1 MIFINNLKN
10 YCKEAHL
17 RVISSDR
24 KGKSSMNWLKNLKII
39 QKLLVLISL
48 CVVFIGLV
56 GFVGYYF
63 TKKTASD
70 MSSLY
75 NNRLLPVVWLND
87 CRTHIR
93 ANETNMLALML
104 TKDKSK
110 QKKYLEDLKIRAD
123 KFNKDVEN
131 YEKTKLDPYEKEQLI
146 ALKEGLAQYRTV
158 RTALLEMIKNGQSE
172 KAYIYFSTNKA
183 LLDDTNVHL
192 RNIADYNQETANK
205 VHIQAEKDANTA
217 TTIIISVIIL
227 AVLVAVSI
235 GLLIAN
241 LIAKPVEQVVANLKE
256 VAEGN
261 LKVKNVDNNA
271 KDEIGVLA
279 QALNA
284 TVATLKGL
292 VGAVAQSAEDISAN
306 SEEMSA
312 SSEQTAQGAQQT
324 ANSTTQLAQGT
335 QEMANN
341 INLSLENVNK
351 MTHAIQQITQN
362 ANEGA
367 KATEEAKKSST
378 QGSKN
383 AKLAADKMLEIKSAT
398 GNIANDIGDL
408 KKLSEN
414 IGEITELIKGIAGQT
429 NLLALNA
436 AIEAAR
442 AGEHGK
448 GFAVVAEEVKKLAG
462 QAGGATA
469 NITGMIKEIQAK
481 VGQSVAA
488 TESAVVKIEEGV
500 KIVQETGEI
509 LQQLNHVS
517 ENVNLS
523 AVTIAKDSQI
533 LSTNADNVVK
543 MMENISAITEETAAS
558 AEEISSITEEQTASL
573 EEISASAQT
582 LASVAETL
590 TKQVS
595 VFKI

>member
-1 MIFINNLKN
+1 
-10 YCKEAHL
+10 
-17 RVISSDR
+17 
-24 KGKSSMNWLKNLKII
+24 MNWLKNLKII
-39 QKLLVLISL
+39 KKLLVLISL

-56 GFVGYYF
+56 GFVGYHF
-63 TKKTASD
+63 TKKTAND
-70 MSSLY
+70 MTSMY
-75 NNRLLPVVWLND
+75 HDRLLPVVWLND

-110 QKKYLEDLKIRAD
+110 HEKYLEDIKIRAD

-131 YEKTKLDPYEKEQLI
+131 YEKMKLDTYEKEQI
-146 ALKEGLAQYRTV
+146 IDLKEELAKYRTV
-158 RTALLEMIKNGQSE
+158 RTALLEMIKNGQPE
-172 KAYIYFSTNKA
+172 KAYIYFSNNKA

-192 RNIADYNQETANK
+192 KNIAEYNQTVAEK
-205 VHIQAEKDANTA
+205 VHDQAEKDAVMA
-217 TTIIISVIIL
+217 TVIIIAVILL

-235 GLLIAN
+235 GLIIAN
-241 LIAKPVEQVVANLKE
+241 MIAKPVNQVVDNLKE
-256 VAEGN
+256 VANGN
-261 LKVKNVDNNA
+261 LKVKNVDNDA

-279 QALNA
+279 QSLNA
-284 TVATLKGL
+284 TVSTLKSL

-324 ANSTTQLAQGT
+324 ASSTTQLAQGT

-351 MTHAIQQITQN
+351 MTQAIQQITQN

-383 AKLAADKMLEIKSAT
+383 AKLAADKMLEIKTAT

-469 NITGMIKEIQAK
+469 NITGMIKEIQTK

-500 KIVQETGEI
+500 KIVQETGE
-509 LQQLNHVS
+509 LLEQLNHVS

-533 LSTNADNVVK
+533 LSTNADNMVK

-582 LASVAETL
+582 LAGVAEVL

-595 VFKI
+595 IFKI

>member
-1 MIFINNLKN
+1 
-10 YCKEAHL
+10 
-17 RVISSDR
+17 
-24 KGKSSMNWLKNLKII
+24 MNWLKNLKII

-56 GFVGYYF
+56 GFAGYYF
-63 TKKTASD
+63 TQKTASE

-75 NNRLLPVVWLND
+75 NDRLLPIAWLND

-104 TKDKSK
+104 TKDKS
-110 QKKYLEDLKIRAD
+110 QHEKYLEDIKIRAD

-131 YEKTKLDPYEKEQLI
+131 YEKIKLDTYEKEQL
-146 ALKEGLAQYRTV
+146 ADLKEELAKYRTV
-158 RTALLEMIKNGQSE
+158 RTAVLEMIKNGQPE
-172 KAYIYFSTNKA
+172 KAYIYFSKNKA

-192 RNIADYNQETANK
+192 KNIAEYNQKT
-205 VHIQAEKDANTA
+205 AEKAHDQADKDAVIA

-227 AVLVAVSI
+227 AVLTAVSI
-235 GLLIAN
+235 GLIIAN
-241 LIAKPVEQVVANLKE
+241 MLVKPVEQVVANLKE

-261 LKVKNVDNNA
+261 LRVKNVDNNA

-351 MTHAIQQITQN
+351 MTQAIQQITQN

-383 AKLAADKMLEIKSAT
+383 AKLAADKMLEIKTAT

-469 NITGMIKEIQAK
+469 NITGMIKEIQTK

-500 KIVQETGEI
+500 KIVQETGE
-509 LQQLNHVS
+509 LLEQLNHVS

-533 LSTNADNVVK
+533 LSTNADNMVK

-582 LASVAETL
+582 LAGVAEVL

-595 VFKI
+595 IFKI